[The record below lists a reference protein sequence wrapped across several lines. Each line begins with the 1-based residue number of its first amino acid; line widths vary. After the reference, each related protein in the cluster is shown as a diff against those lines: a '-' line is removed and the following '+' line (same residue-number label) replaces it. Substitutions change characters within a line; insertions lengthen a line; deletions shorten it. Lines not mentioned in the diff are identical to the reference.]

1 MNRRDSLRILTG
13 AIWAAGITRAVAN
26 GASASTL
33 EERLKQDVE
42 RLAPRVYS
50 DEGIPVFLACVDLH
64 RPAGNH
70 ATLTHF
76 NAKLARQFRDNA
88 AAWEHLYP
96 DAKPEDISKLIEIL
110 ADRDFNALQAG
121 ARS

>member
-13 AIWAAGITRAVAN
+13 AIWAAGLTRAVAH
-26 GASASTL
+26 GASASEL
-33 EERLKQDVE
+33 EAKLKQDVE

-64 RPAGNH
+64 RPAGSR
-70 ATLTHF
+70 AMLTHF
-76 NAKLARQFRDNA
+76 NAELARDMRDNA
-88 AAWEHLYP
+88 AAWERLYP
-96 DAKPEDISKLIEIL
+96 EAKPEDISKLIEIL